1 MQIPQKKESPE
12 LINPA
17 NFSKRLV
24 WRMPMSIPRR
34 VRIAP
39 RLKTVLVTAIPQ
51 QMAKA
56 PKIAIPGILFKRQ
69 KKTISATAGQGT
81 IPVTKASQRSSF
93 HVALF
98 AMKILF

>member
-1 MQIPQKKESPE
+1 
-12 LINPA
+12 
-17 NFSKRLV
+17 
-24 WRMPMSIPRR
+24 MSIPRR

-98 AMKILF
+98 AMKFLFLLSRTVSRMAIAIKTIPVKMMRT